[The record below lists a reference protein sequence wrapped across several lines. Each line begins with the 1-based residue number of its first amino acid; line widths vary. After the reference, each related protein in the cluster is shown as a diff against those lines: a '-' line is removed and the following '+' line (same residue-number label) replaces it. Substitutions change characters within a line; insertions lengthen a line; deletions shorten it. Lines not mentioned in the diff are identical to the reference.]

1 MKLSRST
8 YYYQVKRLTQGDN
21 NKELKEAIQDIYS
34 ENKGRYGY
42 RRIHLELKNRGY
54 KVNHKKVQRLMTEL
68 GLKARIRAKR
78 RYNSYKGEVARKLII
93 SLSVNLKLPNHLRSV
108 IPMSQS
114 FQFLLVIKNCI
125 YHQFLMALTVRL
137 LHIIYLLRQTYNNLK
152 RCFPRLFLNKL
163 TRALFYIVTKDG
175 NINTLTT
182 IIFLRSM
189 E

>member
-8 YYYQVKRLTQGDN
+8 YYYQVKRLTQGDK
-21 NKELKEAIQDIYS
+21 NKEFKEAIQDIYS

-78 RYNSYKGEVARKLII
+78 RYNSYKGEVGKKADNL
-93 SLSVNLKLPNHLRSV
+93 NLKLPNHLRSV

-137 LHIIYLLRQTYNNLK
+137 LHIIYLPRQTYNNLK

-163 TRALFYIVTKDG
+163 IRALFYIVTKDG